1 MTLSHE
7 SLHGWL
13 HHLES
18 TTSADEVI
26 SFKLFNDPT
35 PYDDTSPYTPIK
47 DEKYYV
53 YPYSHETEH
62 ADFIRDVFAR
72 LDNQLDLDFVE
83 VSSTSEADISI
94 YRAWHNSW
102 WDEYPGI
109 PNGPGEG
116 QYTSFGGGTAHYKRE
131 GVDVVWRDY
140 YDGDEFSIYEKSTIV
155 HEIGHALGLSHPDDE
170 GDNPNWNE
178 WDSIMSYNDKP
189 GVNEEPIWFSS
200 LDIQAL
206 QSIWG
211 VEAND
216 NPVLTG
222 SKAILANGSED
233 TQYIIDKSTLL
244 QGFTDP
250 DSTTLSI
257 VSARPSNG
265 TLSDNGN
272 GTFTLT
278 PPKDFSGKVSLS
290 YSVSDGIGGSVAATN
305 SIYFVEANDNPV
317 LTGNKAVLK
326 NGSEDSEYTFL
337 KSALLQGFTDVD
349 SSTLSIASMQ
359 SSAGTIN
366 DNGNGTFTLTPPKD
380 FYGNI
385 SLSYSVSDGMGGSAP
400 ASISIYFEDVPD
412 GIVRN
417 GTSARD
423 ILKGTTRDDTL
434 LGYGGSDKLLGKK
447 GNDIIDA
454 GLHGGRREIVKGGKG
469 SDTFVIK
476 EGYWTEIKDF
486 KVNEDILNL
495 TGLANGLWW
504 EFQDGKTYI
513 WGEDGYE
520 VARFKGYKNLDEAT
534 LV

>member
-53 YPYSHETEH
+53 YPYSHETEN

-72 LDNQLDLDFVE
+72 LDNLLDLDFVE

-290 YSVSDGIGGSVAATN
+290 YSVSDGIGGSVAASN
-305 SIYFVEANDNPV
+305 
-317 LTGNKAVLK
+317 
-326 NGSEDSEYTFL
+326 
-337 KSALLQGFTDVD
+337 
-349 SSTLSIASMQ
+349 
-359 SSAGTIN
+359 
-366 DNGNGTFTLTPPKD
+366 
-380 FYGNI
+380 
-385 SLSYSVSDGMGGSAP
+385 
-400 ASISIYFEDVPD
+400 SIYFEDVPD
-412 GIVRN
+412 GIIRN

-520 VARFKGYKNLDEAT
+520 VARFKGYKNLNEAT